1 MVQTIFVRVY
11 MSVCYRNSLFDR
23 ISDMIRLKKVS
34 VHNLKAVDLEL
45 EPGTFIVFTG
55 VSGSGK
61 SSLAF
66 DTIYVEGQ
74 RRYIE
79 SLSHQAR
86 RFLGELPK
94 PEAESISGIAP
105 TIAIEQKTAGRSPR
119 STVGTMTG
127 IYDYLRVLFAR
138 IGTPHCPISKE
149 PVQAQSQEKIIAE
162 IQNLSPGTKIIIL
175 APFVKGKKG
184 QFKEEFLE
192 LLSKG
197 FLRLQIDGEFVDLSE
212 EVTLDPNVAHDVD
225 IVIDRL
231 VVNPDSR
238 SRILESVQ
246 LALEV
251 GQGFFSVNDTVY
263 SQFAHSA
270 TSGLSYGPLEPH
282 DFSFNHPLGMCP
294 TCQGIGKLA
303 QFTMEKIIDPQKSI
317 AEDCCSIAGHYDT
330 VRYGN
335 IYNNLAKI
343 YGFDV
348 KKSWKKLS
356 QEAKQVFLYGTEKKW
371 TRMRFSHPT
380 KRTHWFEYVHWK
392 GVIHEAR
399 ERLAAAKSDA
409 YRKKM
414 GELMSLATCADCKG
428 SRIKPYPAATLLG
441 GQSIHQLTAM
451 PLEEFLAFF
460 HSLKLT
466 ELEHIIG
473 DELIKELKER
483 VQFLLG
489 VGLSYLS
496 LERTSPTLSGGEAQ
510 RVRLASQI
518 GSGLVGA
525 IYVLDEPSIGLHP
538 IDHHKLIA
546 TLKHLRDQGNT
557 VIVVEHDLDTIL
569 SADRIVDV
577 GPGAGIHGGQILH
590 LEDPASITGQYLFGK
605 LAIHPPK
612 KRRKAAG
619 TLLLKNACQNN
630 LKNLSVPIPLG
641 VFVCITGV
649 SGSGKSSLIEDTLLP
664 ALKTRSNDLEG
675 LEQIDKVIHVDQSP
689 IGRTPRSNAATYIK
703 LFDLIRDFFT
713 ELPESKLRGFEAGH
727 FSFNVKEGSCSY
739 CSGLGQI
746 KIDMDFMED
755 AWAEC
760 PQCKGKRFDPE
771 ILAVHYKGKSIYD
784 VLELDVEHA
793 IEHFDAIP
801 AIRNKLELLRKVG
814 LNYLSLGQPSTT
826 LSGGEAQRIK
836 LAKELVRPATG
847 KTIYILDEPTTG
859 LHFHDIKKLIE
870 ILQELVDRGNTVIV
884 IEHSMELIK
893 CADWVIDLGPGAGD
907 HGGQIVGMGT
917 PESIAKLKT
926 ATGLALKGL
935 KREQN
940 TPSSMKEPRE
950 ILVEG
955 ACQNNL
961 KNVSMKIPR
970 GKITVF
976 TGPSGSGKSSM
987 AFETLY
993 AEGQRR
999 YTETLSPYARA
1010 LVKQL
1015 PKPKLE
1021 KIEGLSPSIALEQK
1035 TGGLNPRS
1043 TVGTI
1048 TEIYDLLRV
1057 LFAHLGIPHDPV
1069 TKKPIG
1075 IVSKKT
1081 IVETILSLPKGE
1093 KIQLL
1098 TPIVFQKKETFE
1110 GLMERLNREGY
1121 LRIRLNGQ
1129 VYELDANIPYEKFKK
1144 NELYLVID
1152 RMLVD
1157 EQAEKRIYEAL
1168 SKVDETLV
1176 IARPNEDLTLHLS
1189 KEKKNSPQTFSF
1201 NHEEGMCPECQG
1213 LGETYGAHL
1222 EQNRSIQRLSIYDVI
1237 DRLMKDKGTSNTYR
1251 LLETY
1256 FNQVGE
1262 NKEIL
1267 LHGGPEVEV
1276 KKGFHIRWIGLHTAF
1291 ANAARMGHGAIREA
1305 ILPMMKA
1312 SPCPECQGARLNA
1325 KARHVFL
1332 NKLSIHDVS
1341 TLSIEKARAF
1351 LQSLKCPI
1359 YLQETQAQLLKYLD
1373 FLLSIGLH
1381 YLSLSR
1387 SAPSLS
1393 GGELQR
1399 IRLAKQL
1406 GSGLTSCLYILDEP
1420 TIGLHPF
1427 NNELLNDALKRLRDL
1442 GNTLILV
1449 EHDPMT
1455 IRAADYLFDF
1465 GPKAGKEGGMITAFG
1480 TISEIEKHPHSLTGA
1495 YLSGRKKV
1503 PIPTIRRTFS
1513 SPIKIENATLH
1524 NLKNI
1529 TVEIPTAAITCLTG
1543 VSGSGK
1549 SSLMSYLRRKD
1560 KNFDAILHIDQSP
1573 IGQTPRADVSTYS
1586 EVQPLIR
1593 ELFASMP
1600 LALTKGL
1607 LPRHFSPNHL
1617 RGMCRTCWGLGYK
1630 TVNLQFLPSVQIEC
1644 DACHGHRLNPISL
1657 EVRYRGKHF
1666 GEILQ
1671 MTVEESLIFFHAIPK
1686 MVKKLEILRSVGL
1699 HYLKLGQELISL
1711 SGGEAQRLRLSREL
1725 AKRSSGKNLYL
1736 IDEPTVGLH
1745 PEDVLKLLAIFHR
1758 LADKKNTLVII
1769 EHNVDVIVNADY
1781 IIDLGPDA
1789 GDAGGYVIAQ
1799 GTPEEVALSKQS
1811 KTAKY
1816 IRKLLQSSKR

>member
-55 VSGSGK
+55 VSGSCK

-74 RRYIE
+74 LCYIE
-79 SLSHQAR
+79 SLSQQAR

-739 CSGLGQI
+739 CSGLGQVRL
-746 KIDMDFMED
+746 DMDFMED
-755 AWAEC
+755 AWVEC

-771 ILAVHYKGKSIYD
+771 ILAVRFKGKSISD
-784 VLELDVEHA
+784 VLEMDVEHA
-793 IEHFDAIP
+793 LTLFDALP
-801 AIRNKLELLRKVG
+801 SIRRKLEMLSQVG
-814 LNYLSLGQPSTT
+814 LNYLTLGQPSTT

-836 LAKELVRPATG
+836 LAKELVRPSTG
-847 KTIYILDEPTTG
+847 KTLYIFDEPTTG
-859 LHFHDIKKLIE
+859 LHFHDIKKLIA
-870 ILQELVDRGNTVIV
+870 ILQMLVDKGNTVLV
-884 IEHSMELIK
+884 IQHNMDLVK
-893 CADWVIDLGPGAGD
+893 TADWILDIGPKAGVYGGRVI
-907 HGGQIVGMGT
+907 GGGT
-917 PESIAKLKT
+917 PEQIAKLDT
-926 ATGLALKGL
+926 PTGDALKSAL
-935 KREQN
+935 HPTFTFEKKKKKPIAAAS
-940 TPSSMKEPRE
+940 TAIE
-950 ILVEG
+950 IEG
-955 ACQNNL
+955 VSQNNL
-961 KNVSMKIPR
+961 RDVSVSIPR

-976 TGPSGSGKSSM
+976 TGTSGSGKSSL
-987 AFETLY
+987 AFETIY

-999 YTETLSPYARA
+999 YTETLPAYARA
-1010 LVKQL
+1010 NVLPF
-1015 PKPKLE
+1015 PKPKVDR
-1021 KIEGLSPSIALEQK
+1021 IEGLSPSIALEQK

-1043 TVGTI
+1043 TIGTI

-1057 LFAHLGIPHDPV
+1057 LYAHMGTPFCPDTGEEIKNISKDFVVKKALALPV
-1069 TKKPIG
+1069 GTKIH
-1075 IVSKKT
+1075 
-1081 IVETILSLPKGE
+1081 ILAPLS
-1093 KIQLL
+1093 
-1098 TPIVFQKKETFE
+1098 FQKKETFE
-1110 GLMERLNREGY
+1110 ELIDRLNRQGF
-1121 LRIRLNGQ
+1121 LRIRLNGI
-1129 VYELDANIPYEKFKK
+1129 YHEFDEKIPFEKHKK
-1144 NELYLVID
+1144 NELHLVID
-1152 RMLVD
+1152 RLVVD
-1157 EQAEKRIYEAL
+1157 PKSEKRLFEAVEKAAEF
-1168 SKVDETLV
+1168 SDGQIV
-1176 IARPNEDLTLHLS
+1176 IAKESGDHFFNLS
-1189 KEKKNSPQTFSF
+1189 FAVESTGVSYPPITPQTFS
-1201 NHEEGMCPECQG
+1201 
-1213 LGETYGAHL
+1213 
-1222 EQNRSIQRLSIYDVI
+1222 
-1237 DRLMKDKGTSNTYR
+1237 
-1251 LLETY
+1251 
-1256 FNQVGE
+1256 
-1262 NKEIL
+1262 
-1267 LHGGPEVEV
+1267 
-1276 KKGFHIRWIGLHTAF
+1276 
-1291 ANAARMGHGAIREA
+1291 
-1305 ILPMMKA
+1305 
-1312 SPCPECQGARLNA
+1312 
-1325 KARHVFL
+1325 
-1332 NKLSIHDVS
+1332 
-1341 TLSIEKARAF
+1341 
-1351 LQSLKCPI
+1351 
-1359 YLQETQAQLLKYLD
+1359 
-1373 FLLSIGLH
+1373 
-1381 YLSLSR
+1381 
-1387 SAPSLS
+1387 
-1393 GGELQR
+1393 
-1399 IRLAKQL
+1399 
-1406 GSGLTSCLYILDEP
+1406 
-1420 TIGLHPF
+1420 
-1427 NNELLNDALKRLRDL
+1427 
-1442 GNTLILV
+1442 
-1449 EHDPMT
+1449 
-1455 IRAADYLFDF
+1455 
-1465 GPKAGKEGGMITAFG
+1465 
-1480 TISEIEKHPHSLTGA
+1480 
-1495 YLSGRKKV
+1495 
-1503 PIPTIRRTFS
+1503 
-1513 SPIKIENATLH
+1513 
-1524 NLKNI
+1524 
-1529 TVEIPTAAITCLTG
+1529 
-1543 VSGSGK
+1543 
-1549 SSLMSYLRRKD
+1549 
-1560 KNFDAILHIDQSP
+1560 
-1573 IGQTPRADVSTYS
+1573 
-1586 EVQPLIR
+1586 
-1593 ELFASMP
+1593 
-1600 LALTKGL
+1600 
-1607 LPRHFSPNHL
+1607 
-1617 RGMCRTCWGLGYK
+1617 
-1630 TVNLQFLPSVQIEC
+1630 
-1644 DACHGHRLNPISL
+1644 
-1657 EVRYRGKHF
+1657 
-1666 GEILQ
+1666 
-1671 MTVEESLIFFHAIPK
+1671 
-1686 MVKKLEILRSVGL
+1686 
-1699 HYLKLGQELISL
+1699 
-1711 SGGEAQRLRLSREL
+1711 
-1725 AKRSSGKNLYL
+1725 
-1736 IDEPTVGLH
+1736 
-1745 PEDVLKLLAIFHR
+1745 
-1758 LADKKNTLVII
+1758 
-1769 EHNVDVIVNADY
+1769 
-1781 IIDLGPDA
+1781 
-1789 GDAGGYVIAQ
+1789 
-1799 GTPEEVALSKQS
+1799 
-1811 KTAKY
+1811 
-1816 IRKLLQSSKR
+1816 